1 MLRKY
6 SVAIV
11 LTLALSVADAAAR
24 GNGREPCDRGA
35 GGVSHCENGRFICNN
50 GTVSRSKRVCVA
62 PQKQGKAIDTRE
74 KGKRK

>member
-1 MLRKY
+1 MSKYAATIML
-6 SVAIV
+6 A
-11 LTLALSVADAAAR
+11 LTLAVTDADAR

-50 GTVSRSKRVCVA
+50 GTVSRSKRVCVT
-62 PQKQGKAIDTRE
+62 PSRQGKAADQKE